1 MSSVSEKRA
10 RSGEGIRANILFGLA
25 VSTLLVGGVGA
36 WAATTSLAGAVIASG
51 NVVVESNSKKV
62 QHQTGGIVGEI
73 LVREGDRVSAG
84 DVIVRLDETMTR
96 ANLQIIAQQYDR
108 TVARQARLQAERL
121 GLAEIKFP
129 EELAQRAADPD
140 VETVLA
146 GEKALFESR
155 TKASTGLK
163 SQLEARSGQLKKQ
176 IEGLTSQKKATE
188 EAAALVE
195 RDSTSLQKL
204 YQKKLVSLE
213 RVSELQLELSR
224 LQGETGRLAA
234 AIAETEGKISE
245 TKLQAIQ
252 VDEDMRKDV
261 NEELRELDG
270 KEVELIERKTVAKDQ
285 LARTEIRAP
294 QSGFVQELA
303 VHTVGGVIT
312 PGETLMLIVPEQDR
326 LVIDAMVAPGQH
338 RRRQARA
345 AGVHPLPGLRRRH
358 HARMQGN
365 RAAGIGRP
373 HQGPAAGG
381 LLFRRQDHPRRP
393 RRLPQGRQAPAARHA
408 GGGPHPDRRAQ
419 RPVLR
424 DEAAVG
430 PDEPGVQGVAAS
442 MQDAWLRCP
451 PGRLRLSEALP
462 YRQRSVC
469 SMSILGHTSP
479 SLRLEP
485 CLSGGR

>member
-1 MSSVSEKRA
+1 MTVSEKPA
-10 RSGEGIRANILFGLA
+10 GAGEGIRANILFGLA
-25 VSTLLVGGVGA
+25 VSVLLVGGVGA

-84 DVIVRLDETMTR
+84 DVIVRLDETTTR

-129 EELAQRAADPD
+129 DELVQRAADPD

-155 TKASTGLK
+155 TKALAGLK
-163 SQLEARSGQLKKQ
+163 SQLEARSGQLKRQ
-176 IEGLTSQKKATE
+176 IEGLTAQRKATE

-195 RDSTSLQKL
+195 RDFTSLQKL
-204 YQKKLVSLE
+204 YEKKLVSLE

-224 LQGETGRLAA
+224 LQGETGRLSA

-245 TKLQAIQ
+245 TALQAIQ

-270 KEVELIERKTVAKDQ
+270 KEVELIERKVVAQDQ

-303 VHTVGGVIT
+303 VHTVGGVIA
-312 PGETLMLIVPEQDR
+312 PGETLMLIVPEEDR
-326 LVIDAMVAPGQH
+326 LVIDAMVAPASIDDVKPGQPVSI
-338 RRRQARA
+338 RFPAFDVATTPECKGTVQRVSADLIKDPQRQISYFVARTT
-345 AGVHPLPGLRRRH
+345 LD
-358 HARMQGN
+358 
-365 RAAGIGRP
+365 
-373 HQGPAAGG
+373 
-381 LLFRRQDHPRRP
+381 DHDACLKDA
-393 RRLPQGRQAPAARHA
+393 RRLQPGMPAEVHIQTGERNVLSYVMK
-408 GGGPHPDRRAQ
+408 PLSDQMSRAF
-419 RPVLR
+419 R
-424 DEAAVG
+424 E
-430 PDEPGVQGVAAS
+430 
-442 MQDAWLRCP
+442 
-451 PGRLRLSEALP
+451 
-462 YRQRSVC
+462 
-469 SMSILGHTSP
+469 
-479 SLRLEP
+479 
-485 CLSGGR
+485 

>member
-1 MSSVSEKRA
+1 MPNVITPFKLHGSNSVYAPEK
-10 RSGEGIRANILFGLA
+10 SGEGIRANILFGLA
-25 VSTLLVGGVGA
+25 VSVLLVGGIGA
-36 WAATTSLAGAVIASG
+36 WAATTKLAGAVIASG
-51 NVVVESNSKKV
+51 TVVVESNAKKV

-84 DVIVRLDETMTR
+84 DVIVRLDETTTR

-155 TKASTGLK
+155 AKALVGLK
-163 SQLEARSGQLKKQ
+163 SQLEARSAQLKRQ
-176 IEGLTSQKKATE
+176 IEGLTAQRKATDDS
-188 EAAALVE
+188 ATLVE
-195 RDSTSLQKL
+195 RDSSSLQKL
-204 YQKKLVSLE
+204 YEKKLVSLE

-224 LQGETGRLAA
+224 LHGETGRLAA

-270 KEVELIERKTVAKDQ
+270 KEVELIERKVVAQDQ

-294 QSGFVQELA
+294 LSGFVQELA
-303 VHTVGGVIT
+303 VHTVGGVIA

-326 LVIDAMVAPGQH
+326 LVIDAMVAPASIDDVKPGQPVSIRFPAFDVATTPECKGTVQRVSADLIKDPQRQLSYFVARTTLDDPKACLKDA
-338 RRRQARA
+338 RRLQPGMPAE
-345 AGVHPLPGLRRRH
+345 VHIQTGERNVLSYVMKPLSDQ
-358 HARMQGN
+358 MN
-365 RAAGIGRP
+365 RA
-373 HQGPAAGG
+373 
-381 LLFRRQDHPRRP
+381 FR
-393 RRLPQGRQAPAARHA
+393 
-408 GGGPHPDRRAQ
+408 
-419 RPVLR
+419 
-424 DEAAVG
+424 E
-430 PDEPGVQGVAAS
+430 
-442 MQDAWLRCP
+442 
-451 PGRLRLSEALP
+451 
-462 YRQRSVC
+462 
-469 SMSILGHTSP
+469 
-479 SLRLEP
+479 
-485 CLSGGR
+485 